1 MSGLSAGER
10 IVTIT
15 QAALI
20 QYRTVT
26 DG

>member
-15 QAALI
+15 
-20 QYRTVT
+20 
-26 DG
+26 